1 MKLNRRRG
9 ATLGLVAVAVLVII
23 VLGVGFFILSQ
34 ILGGGREVANATDAG
49 VLNVARRALSP
60 TLIQVQ
66 LPADSDS
73 NPTKDFLGAAINA
86 QGIANTSTGGTDPT
100 HNRISM
106 LAVNRLIAQ
115 SIIVALNAQEIG
127 TNTASTHAHA
137 VADAA
142 KQVSTTLK
150 NLVEG
155 STLDNEFSVVAR
167 SNNTKMFQGNK
178 VELTG
183 LQSSF
188 LRRGLSTNVYIHPD
202 LETSVVAGLPSNLKN
217 SNAQALC
224 HDGLAQREKYMAGY
238 TDFTVNAGPS
248 GPITIAG
255 VPIFPKQKPH
265 LVDTN
270 EYNAGAS
277 NPPASAA
284 YLPPNAFR
292 ANSRTPDNNSGG
304 FGGAVACALVG
315 ALDQDFAASIP
326 RGYVRI
332 RNGINAASD
341 PANGPITSSPVVD
354 AGSDVFNNELWGPNG
369 GVDVTNNGVY
379 ALRSDSDYSAA
390 NAYNSSWQAYN
401 NAPDPKPPKPTF
413 PPPANV
419 WDSIYKV
426 DNSPAGFKTNLP
438 EYEFEAMTAEDNC
451 ETVGM
456 YTKAFCLSSGL
467 GDFDIPGPGTLVYSI
482 IGATGGLPGN
492 GAPPNST
499 GYTAVEVQKHDL
511 LSRRFGSGRCARV
524 QPVVGGT
531 TTGTPNSVGNFVQT
545 GKPYGM
551 KQFVTTQ
558 CYATPSVQV
567 NFGAP
572 GSPLALIEQI
582 GSSSATAATR
592 ACTTE
597 VIGKILKRMRQA
609 DPTITEQKVRDA
621 LASQPLELGEQLY
634 LYSPGPGVVA
644 LINGTAGDYFKDS
657 DNLATDGTSSPAIQ
671 NCENQYNLAQT
682 IVNSRKSGNGCP
694 GHGDAGFHEVP
705 YQEGPSNLP
714 GIDRAVWT
722 PASGWRNLLGEIHF
736 QNEATGAGQFC
747 KPN

>member
-73 NPTKDFLGAAINA
+73 NPTKDFLGAAINY
-86 QGIANTSTGGTDPT
+86 QGIANTTTGGDDLT

-115 SIIVALNAQEIG
+115 SIIVALNAHEIG
-127 TNTASTHAHA
+127 TNAASTHAHA

-155 STLDNEFSVVAR
+155 STLNEEFRVVAHR
-167 SNNTKMFQGNK
+167 NNTKMFQGNK

-265 LVDTN
+265 LVDSG
-270 EYNAGAS
+270 EYNAGAA

-341 PANGPITSSPVVD
+341 PANSPVTSSPVVD

-379 ALRSDSDYSAA
+379 ALRSDGQYG
-390 NAYNSSWQAYN
+390 NASSYMSQWQAYN
-401 NAPDPKPPKPTF
+401 NASDPKPPKPTF
-413 PPPANV
+413 PPPTDV
-419 WDSIYKV
+419 WNSIYKI

-438 EYEFEAMTAEDNC
+438 ESDFLAMTRERNC

-456 YTKAFCLSSGL
+456 YTIPECRSGGL
-467 GDFDIPGPGTLVYSI
+467 GDFEIPGPGTLVYSI
-482 IGATGGLPGN
+482 IGATGGQPGN
-492 GAPPNST
+492 GQGPSGT

-524 QPVVGGT
+524 EPVIGSN
-531 TTGTPNSVGNFVQT
+531 TPL

-597 VIGKILKRMRQA
+597 VIGKILKRMRQV

-644 LINGTAGDYFKDS
+644 MVSGTAGDYFKDS

-682 IVNSRKSGNGCP
+682 IVNSRKSNNGCP

-705 YQEGPSNLP
+705 YTEGPDNLP